1 MQSGISNHI
10 RTNIVGYLALFVALS
25 GTVYAA
31 DKIGSKDIKTGAVKS
46 KQIGNEQVKSKDL
59 KDGKAV
65 KSRDVKNN
73 DLTGADIDESSLAGV
88 APAGVA
94 GGDLSGSFPNPAIA
108 ADAVD
113 SSKVAD
119 NSLGSEDIDRESLGL
134 YGSKLVEVDRP
145 ATQGNSET
153 VTLLEHGQF
162 DFVGI
167 CSNQG
172 GNTDAVARVTVP
184 TANAFMQK
192 DKAAG
197 SGSLGAFLTPTVPGA
212 GDLIEVTGPG
222 AVGDQVAFH
231 AFNTDGEAISGSV
244 WTGVGHFGLAGCRF
258 VLAAQ
263 AG

>member
-1 MQSGISNHI
+1 MPSRISDHI
-10 RTNIVGYLALFVALS
+10 RGNVVGYLALFIALS

-31 DKIGSKDIKTGAVKS
+31 DKVGSNDIKTGAVKS
-46 KQIGNEQVKSKDL
+46 KQIANDGVKSKDL

-65 KSRDVKNN
+65 KSRDVKDN
-73 DLTGADIDESSLAGV
+73 DLTGEDIDEASLSGV
-88 APAGVA
+88 SPAGAA
-94 GGDLSGSFPNPAIA
+94 GGDLTGSFPNPAIA
-108 ADAVD
+108 SGAVD

-119 NSLGSEDIDRESLGL
+119 NSLGGDDIDRESLGL

-145 ATQGNSET
+145 ATPGNSET

-167 CSNQG
+167 CSNEA
-172 GNTDAVARVTVP
+172 GNTNAVTRVMVP
-184 TANAFMQK
+184 TANAYMQK
-192 DKAAG
+192 DANAG
-197 SGSLGAFLTPTVPGA
+197 TGLLGAFLTPNVPGA

-222 AVGDQVAFH
+222 AVGDEVTFH
-231 AFNTDGEAISGSV
+231 AFNTDGEAISGSA